1 MPSCFRRK
9 ILPYNQFLFDY
20 STMFS
25 RASVVMP
32 KRVTEAGSEQ
42 RPYYYDY
49 VSDDVGEGSVEV
61 LFYYNVD
68 SDEYIIVANGV
79 WLNPIMINDIEE
91 ISPMPFNHKE
101 LPFFDVRF
109 ELFSADFF
117 YGKSLP
123 DKLKSMQDVLNVMTN
138 MLLDQSFLSIFM
150 PILTNGFDSIED
162 DYLRPG
168 RRTPIDTQGLP
179 IQQAVM
185 TLDMKTP
192 GGWHQF
198 IPDYTRKVMEEAS
211 VDKVSQGIAGAGD
224 RVTAKEISIAA
235 EGVSSLLGLFGR
247 WIKYA
252 LKRKCLLKTKN
263 ALQFWTDKNME
274 MTEGILGMGGSTI
287 FKDAFKVI
295 KIDNAT
301 LSTGKRGTKIIALFS
316 DKSKMPT
323 AKELSD
329 KRKAYKVVSKKDIE
343 YIAVD
348 ADYIR
353 DIDFDIK
360 AVVNQKSENT
370 RDMEK
375 AMMMEKVRV
384 YLSFFPDMVNKE
396 ELLVQLAE
404 KMGDDPT
411 KIINQQVLDS
421 LMGNKPEDN
430 PMADKGVP
438 TQPQGDIM
446 QNAMQSAM
454 GKEVGVQN
462 MRSLQGQ
469 MLG

>member
-1 MPSCFRRK
+1 
-9 ILPYNQFLFDY
+9 
-20 STMFS
+20 
-25 RASVVMP
+25 
-32 KRVTEAGSEQ
+32 
-42 RPYYYDY
+42 
-49 VSDDVGEGSVEV
+49 
-61 LFYYNVD
+61 
-68 SDEYIIVANGV
+68 
-79 WLNPIMINDIEE
+79 
-91 ISPMPFNHKE
+91 
-101 LPFFDVRF
+101 
-109 ELFSADFF
+109 
-117 YGKSLP
+117 
-123 DKLKSMQDVLNVMTN
+123 
-138 MLLDQSFLSIFM
+138 
-150 PILTNGFDSIED
+150 
-162 DYLRPG
+162 
-168 RRTPIDTQGLP
+168 
-179 IQQAVM
+179 
-185 TLDMKTP
+185 
-192 GGWHQF
+192 
-198 IPDYTRKVMEEAS
+198 
-211 VDKVSQGIAGAGD
+211 
-224 RVTAKEISIAA
+224 
-235 EGVSSLLGLFGR
+235 
-247 WIKYA
+247 
-252 LKRKCLLKTKN
+252 
-263 ALQFWTDKNME
+263 
-274 MTEGILGMGGSTI
+274 
-287 FKDAFKVI
+287 
-295 KIDNAT
+295 
-301 LSTGKRGTKIIALFS
+301 
-316 DKSKMPT
+316 MPT